1 MKIIFDDEQ
10 FSFQLLRVL
19 GDAVNG
25 AADIGECLSTANRIK
40 EGDFESWHDE
50 WLKTARR
57 IHAVADANLAA
68 GHRVSACEAYRRA
81 SNYYRAAEFYLHGDP
96 TDPRI
101 TKLSGAS
108 AECFRRGI
116 QLQVP
121 PVEMVEVP
129 YDGTTLPAHFY
140 RVDESEAPRPTLI
153 LHSGFDGTIEEL
165 HGTAMAAARRGINCL
180 TFEGPGQ
187 GRVIREQGLPFR
199 PDWEHVVT
207 SVVDH
212 VQTLPGVDPTKI
224 ALMGLSMGGYL
235 APRAAAFEHRLVACV
250 ANGGIF
256 DFSANQVPP
265 GMSSAE
271 LLGFIRQDAAAADKE
286 IWKAAEAN
294 TEVRWGIQNGM
305 FTFKAATPS
314 EYLLKAS
321 EFELTGVA
329 EQITCPTLV
338 VDAEAEH
345 SFAGEAKKLYD
356 ALRCPKEF
364 MLFTAEEGAEEHCQ
378 IGAAMISQERI
389 FGWLEDVL
397 DERTKA

>member
-1 MKIIFDDEQ
+1 MKVVFNDDQ

-19 GDAVNG
+19 GGSVTG

-50 WLKTARR
+50 WVKTARL

-68 GHRVSACEAYRRA
+68 GHPVSALEAYHRA
-81 SNYYRAAEFYLHGDP
+81 SNYYRAAEFYLHGNP
-96 TDPRI
+96 NDPRI
-101 TKLSGAS
+101 KELSGMS
-108 AECFRRGI
+108 MGCFRQVAR
-116 QLQVP
+116 LQVP
-121 PVEMVEVP
+121 PIEMMEVP

-140 RVDESEAPRPTLI
+140 RVDESEAPRPALI
-153 LHSGFDGTIEEL
+153 LHTGFDGTIEEL
-165 HGTAMAAARRGINCL
+165 YGIATAATRRGIHCL

-199 PDWEHVVT
+199 SDWEHVVT
-207 SVVDH
+207 PVVDY
-212 VQTLPGVDPTKI
+212 VQTLPGVDPIKI
-224 ALMGLSMGGYL
+224 ALMGLSFGGYL
-235 APRAAAFEHRLVACV
+235 APRAAAFEHRLAACI
-250 ANGGIF
+250 ANGGVF
-256 DFSANQVPP
+256 DFLATQVPP
-265 GMSSAE
+265 GMSRQD
-271 LLGFIRQDAAAADKE
+271 LLEFIRQDAAIADKE
-286 IWKAAEAN
+286 TWKEAETN
-294 TEVRWGIQNGM
+294 TAIRWGIQNGM

-321 EFELTGVA
+321 EFVLTGVA

-345 SFAGEAKKLYD
+345 SFPGEAKKLYD
-356 ALRCPKEF
+356 ALTCQKEF

-397 DERTKA
+397 AKIR

>member
-1 MKIIFDDEQ
+1 MKIIFNDDQ

-19 GDAVNG
+19 GDSVNG
-25 AADIGECLSTANRIK
+25 AADIGECLSTANRIQ
-40 EGDFESWHDE
+40 EGDFKSWHDE

-57 IHAVADANLAA
+57 IHAHADVNLAA
-68 GHRVSACEAYRRA
+68 GHRVSAREAYHRA

-101 TKLSGAS
+101 EELSTAS
-108 AECFRRGI
+108 AACFRQVA

-121 PVEMVEVP
+121 PIEMMEVP
-129 YDGTTLPAHFY
+129 YNGTTLPAHFY
-140 RVDESEAPRPTLI
+140 RVSHAPRPVLI
-153 LHSGFDGTIEEL
+153 LHSGFDGTIEE
-165 HGTAMAAARRGINCL
+165 RGINCL

-207 SVVDH
+207 PVVDH

-224 ALMGLSMGGYL
+224 ALMGISMGGYL
-235 APRAAAFEHRLVACV
+235 APRAAAFEHRLAACI

-265 GMSSAE
+265 GMSKQDF
-271 LLGFIRQDAAAADKE
+271 LGFIRQDPAIADNE
-286 IWKAAEAN
+286 IWKIAE
-294 TEVRWGIQNGM
+294 TSTDVRWGIQNGM

-321 EFELTGVA
+321 QFELTGVA

-338 VDAEAEH
+338 VDSEAEH
-345 SFAGEAKKLYD
+345 SFPGEAKRLYD
-356 ALRCPKEF
+356 ALTCPKEF

-378 IGAAMISQERI
+378 MGAAMISQERI

-397 DERTKA
+397 DGRTRV

>member
-1 MKIIFDDEQ
+1 MKIIFDDDQ

-19 GDAVNG
+19 GDSVNG
-25 AADIGECLSTANRIK
+25 DADIGECLSTANRIK

-50 WLKTARR
+50 WVKTARR
-57 IHAVADANLAA
+57 IHAVADANLSA
-68 GHRVSACEAYRRA
+68 GHRVSAREAYHRA

-101 TKLSGAS
+101 KELSGAS
-108 AECFRRGI
+108 AACFRQVA

-121 PVEMVEVP
+121 PIEMMEVP

-140 RVDESEAPRPTLI
+140 RVNESQAPRPALI
-153 LHSGFDGTIEEL
+153 LHSAFDGTIEEL

-207 SVVDH
+207 PVVDH
-212 VQTLPGVDPTKI
+212 VETLPGVDPTKI
-224 ALMGLSMGGYL
+224 ALMGLSFGGYL
-235 APRAAAFEHRLVACV
+235 APRAAAFEHRLAACI
-250 ANGGIF
+250 ANGGVF
-256 DFSANQVPP
+256 DYLAPQVPP
-265 GMSSAE
+265 GMSRQE
-271 LLGFIRQDAAAADKE
+271 LLGSIRQDAAVADKE
-286 IWKAAEAN
+286 IWKMAETN
-294 TEVRWGIQNGM
+294 TVVRWGIQNGM

-338 VDAEAEH
+338 VDSEAEH
-345 SFAGEAKKLYD
+345 SFPGEAKRLYD
-356 ALRCPKEF
+356 ALTCPKEF

-378 IGAAMISQERI
+378 IGAATTSQERI
-389 FGWLEDVL
+389 FGWLEEVL
-397 DERTKA
+397 DGRTRA